1 MMSGKQKSIFLRFN
15 MADEADCDL
24 YLKLTEAAGS
34 SASLTSYVKRAL
46 EEYLNVKNEVTERQ
60 QFHEQ
65 MLITVRE
72 EIQAQGMKLVG
83 ALLAGIGTVNVQ
95 KAPEKSMPEEVGL
108 PEACGRLPD
117 ELSGVLDF
125 IS

>member
-1 MMSGKQKSIFLRFN
+1 MAGKQRAIFLRFN
-15 MADEADCDL
+15 MEDKADCGL
-24 YLKLTEAAGS
+24 YLKLAEAAGS
-34 SASLTSYVKRAL
+34 SVTLTSYVKRAL
-46 EEYLNVKNEVTERQ
+46 EEYLSIKTEMVERQ

-65 MLITVRE
+65 MLIAVRE
-72 EIQAQGMKLVG
+72 EMQEQGMKLVG

-95 KAPEKSMPEEVGL
+95 KIPEKLMMEEAGL
-108 PEACGRLPD
+108 PEACGILPD